1 MKRVGII
8 YHPKIAAAKT
18 LAEQLAEFLASLNI
32 TPWMCSAWDEEGIKA
47 QASGTDLALSVGG
60 DGTILRVARGV
71 TPWEVPILGVNLGH
85 LGFMTELSGEDIM
98 ERLPAV
104 LEGEGWIDQ
113 RTMLQIETS
122 SRDKAKPGAGPAR
135 PLHGL
140 NDAVLGRGAISRVVY
155 VETTINGEPLTTYKT
170 DGVIISTATGST
182 GYSLAA
188 GGAILY
194 PQSEDILIKPIS
206 AHLTM
211 AYALVLPATA
221 VIQLKVH
228 TDHQAM
234 LSVDGQIDVVLQ
246 DGDTIVAKRSPHLAR
261 FLRVYPSNFF
271 YSTLEQRLKPRDWR
285 AS

>member
-8 YHPKIAAAKT
+8 YHPKIAPAKT
-18 LAEQLAEFLASLNI
+18 LAEQLSEFLASLNI
-32 TPWMCSAWDEEGIKA
+32 TAWMCSAWNEEGIKA

-122 SRDKAKPGAGPAR
+122 SRDKTKPGGGPAQ

-211 AYALVLPATA
+211 AYGLVLPATA

-234 LSVDGQIDVVLQ
+234 LSVDGQIDVMLQ
-246 DGDTIVAKRSPHLAR
+246 DGDTIVAKRSPHSAR

-271 YSTLEQRLKPRDWR
+271 YSSLEQRLKLRDWR